1 VRLSTFSEFW
11 RKQRDRWD
19 RRAID
24 RRHGLRRHL
33 IHHVNRHGF
42 EIGDYSI
49 GAPKIL
55 FFDDGCRLTV
65 GKFCSLAMGSTF
77 VLGGSHRTEFVST
90 FPFGHMTGEVGP
102 SDWTR
107 SRGDVVIGSDVWIAA
122 NATILSGVTVGH
134 GAVVGAG
141 SVVIDDVPPCA
152 VVLGNPAR
160 VVSKRFSDDVI
171 ADLLE
176 LRWWDLD
183 DSQVGALR
191 PLLESADIG
200 AFIDAC
206 RAVRGLSARARR
218 DVSPAPAPKAA
229 AVTGDLAAEVVAIIQ
244 AAHLSFSA
252 ADMERPLKSLGIDSF
267 TTLVIRAR
275 IEAAIGRAI
284 DDGRWMAAT
293 TAGDIVRAI
302 GTGGT
307 AVSLASRPAAAV
319 ERRSYELNMP
329 QMALGGLSESWLF
342 KELGDIHWRLIARG
356 LGRPSHEIAD
366 VNGDRLYATFTR
378 FRLDSSAGLAAY
390 RENERIELEA
400 QASRYGAGLYFSEVT
415 AAGDDRRLRGE
426 LMSSFAKVGEAAS
439 NTSLLR
445 GQPEIPPDC
454 GIPAVGELPAFAS
467 AYRERRAAPLPAP
480 LFECEYE
487 IVPSHDINGVGLLY
501 FAAYPTINDI
511 CAARYAGRSL
521 TASYSTQAR
530 DVFYFGNCDPDETL
544 IFRLHRWD
552 AAADRIEMEG
562 SISRKSDG
570 GLMAAIITT
579 KQAGAGYAA
588 SQAGRPQS

>member
-1 VRLSTFSEFW
+1 LSTFSEFW

-19 RRAID
+19 RSAIN

-33 IHHVNRHGF
+33 IHYVKRHGF

-49 GAPKIL
+49 GAPKIR
-55 FFDDGCRLTV
+55 FFDDGCRLKV

-90 FPFGHMTGEVGP
+90 FPFGHMIGEAGP
-102 SDWTR
+102 SDRTR

-141 SVVIDDVPPCA
+141 SFVIDNVPPYA

-160 VVSKRFSDDVI
+160 VLSKRFSDDVI

-183 DSQVGALR
+183 DSQVRALR

-200 AFIDAC
+200 AFIEAC
-206 RAVRGLSARARR
+206 RAVRGLPVGARR
-218 DVSPAPAPKAA
+218 EDPPAPAPKAA
-229 AVTGDLAAEVVAIIQ
+229 ISGDLAAEVVAIVQ
-244 AAHLSFSA
+244 AAHPSFGP

-302 GTGGT
+302 GTGT
-307 AVSLASRPAAAV
+307 PAVPVDSRPAVAV
-319 ERRSYELNMP
+319 ERRSYQLNMP

-342 KELGDIHWRLIARG
+342 KELGDIHWRLITRG

-366 VNGDRLYATFTR
+366 ANGERLYATFTR

-400 QASRYGAGLYFSEVT
+400 QASRYGAGLYFSEVKV
-415 AAGDDRRLRGE
+415 AGADRRLRAE

-439 NTSLLR
+439 NTSLLK

-454 GIPAVGELPAFAS
+454 GIPAVGDLPAFAS
-467 AYRERRAAPLPAP
+467 AYRERRTASLPAP

-552 AAADRIEMEG
+552 AADDRIEMEG

-570 GLMAAIITT
+570 GLMAAIVTT
-579 KQAGAGYAA
+579 KQAGAGYSAAA
-588 SQAGRPQS
+588 SQAGQLRT